1 MSRGSGVRSRI
12 LGTFCGVSSWR
23 ARAWSPIALLIVDTI
38 YIKLPYLAAAF
49 FLAALMPGLL
59 LSLHVLL
66 QDVDL
71 GKDDLMQSVGD
82 EDQ

>member
-1 MSRGSGVRSRI
+1 
-12 LGTFCGVSSWR
+12 
-23 ARAWSPIALLIVDTI
+23 
-38 YIKLPYLAAAF
+38 LPYLAAAF